1 MWGGGWRGQE
11 RATLLILLL
20 LVLLLLG
27 WRVPL
32 LLRLLAEVLRRPVL
46 FMCTGR
52 VSLLLL
58 PIPLLVIAA

>member
-1 MWGGGWRGQE
+1 
-11 RATLLILLL
+11 LLILLL